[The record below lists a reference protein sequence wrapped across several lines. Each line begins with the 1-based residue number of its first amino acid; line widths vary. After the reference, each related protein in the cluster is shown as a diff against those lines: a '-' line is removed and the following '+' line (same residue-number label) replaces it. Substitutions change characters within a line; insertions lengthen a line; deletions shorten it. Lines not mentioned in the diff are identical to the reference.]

1 MNISTTSPEILNTIL
16 FLAQGDNT
24 EAMRIWRAPTPKEEL
39 FIYKMMT
46 KLAPANEFYWGD
58 AGNNWANYILDV

>member
-39 FIYKMMT
+39 DNLEWGYKNNVYWQYFNAIVLDT
-46 KLAPANEFYWGD
+46 KQQVL
-58 AGNNWANYILDV
+58 